1 MQEEVISLI
10 LEGFRTYLSRYHA
23 ITLQAKAR
31 FEQRDWAGIQADSQQ
46 RIRLYK
52 SQVSQVVRRVKRVMR
67 TESKNLG
74 LWYSFRRSYQE
85 RIIGEPAIELAETF
99 YNSVCRKVI
108 GKMGAHKDLMF
119 VTHTQLPK
127 NLPDTPKSLIQHYSL
142 EKPLKQVFHS
152 LLGSCTFEV
161 PFENLDRDIGFIIAR
176 CEKELSLSKK
186 DSLEMLSP
194 VFFRN
199 KGAYLIGRLVHNGK
213 YSPFILPL
221 LNQEGGIFVDSLIL
235 DRDTTS
241 IVFSF
246 ARSYFM
252 VEVQHPSAMVQFLAS
267 IIPNKKVGDLYN
279 SIGFYKHGKT
289 VFYRNLM
296 KHLNSQVDRFTFAP
310 GIPGLVMAVF
320 TLPHY
325 PVVFKLIKDKIEP
338 PKQTTRGEVRGKYRL
353 VKMIDRV
360 GRMAD
365 THEFEHLEFEWKHFS
380 GKLLSYLLE
389 VAPSIVR
396 VQEGKVIIDHVYT
409 ERKMNPLNLYL
420 QDCHPQHLEEVVIE
434 YGNAIKEMAAANIF
448 PGDMFLKNFGV
459 TRHRRVIFYDYD
471 EIGEL
476 TKYNFRDMPK
486 AQSAEEIYADSPWYG
501 IGPNDVF
508 PNEFRHFLVGKKNME
523 EIFIREHSD
532 LFTVEFWENMQERQ
546 RKGEIIDVYPYK
558 RSRRFQDR

>member
-1 MQEEVISLI
+1 MQEEVISTI
-10 LEGFRTYLSRYHA
+10 LAGFQSYLSRFDD
-23 ITLQAKAR
+23 ITKKAKDR
-31 FEQRDWAGIQADSQQ
+31 FEEKDWAGIQADSQQ

-52 SQVSQVVRRVKRVMR
+52 SQVASAVRKVKRIMR
-67 TESKNLG
+67 AESGNLG
-74 LWYSFRRSYQE
+74 LWFAYRRAYEAQLQE
-85 RIIGEPAIELAETF
+85 EPARELAETF
-99 YNSVCRKVI
+99 YNSICRKVI
-108 GKMGAHKDLMF
+108 GRMGAHKDLMF
-119 VTHTQLPK
+119 VLRPLENESNSFPK
-127 NLPDTPKSLIQHYSL
+127 ANIHRFSLDQ
-142 EKPLKQVFHS
+142 PLSQVFHEVLAAYS
-152 LLGSCTFEV
+152 FDV
-161 PFENLDRDIGFIIAR
+161 PFEDLERDIGFLEI
-176 CEKELSLSKK
+176 CCNKELSLTTG
-186 DSLEMLSP
+186 DYLEVLVP
-194 VFFRN
+194 VFYRN
-199 KGAYLIGRLVHNGK
+199 KGAYLIGRLVHKGK

-221 LNQEGGIFVDSLIL
+221 LHGERGIFVDSLIL
-235 DRDTTS
+235 DVDTTS
-241 IVFSF
+241 IIFSF

-252 VEVQHPSAMVQFLAS
+252 VEVKRPSSMVQFLS
-267 IIPNKKVGDLYN
+267 SVMPQKKIGDLYN

-296 KHLNSQVDRFTFAP
+296 EHLQSGTDTFTVAP

-320 TLPHY
+320 TLPNY

-365 THEFEHLEFEWKHFS
+365 THEFEHLEFNWDHFS
-380 GKLLSYLLE
+380 PDLLSYLLE

-396 VQEGKVIIDHVYT
+396 VKDGKVIIDHVYT
-409 ERKMNPLNLYL
+409 ERKMRPLNMYL
-420 QDCHPQHLEEVVIE
+420 EECHDEHLEEVVIE

-476 TKYNFRDMPK
+476 TAYNFREMP
-486 AQSAEEIYADSPWYG
+486 AASSSEEIYADSPWFG

-508 PNEFRHFLVGKKNME
+508 PKEFQHFLVGKKNME

-532 LFTVEFWENMQERQ
+532 LFTVAFWENMQARQ
-546 RKGEIIDVYPYK
+546 RQGEIIEVYPYK
-558 RSRRFQDR
+558 RNRRFQDR